1 MSRHRKKGIPDRW
14 LDYSP
19 VGQRLLGTRFIA
31 FKVPLKQSLCRQLR
45 ADQVFTPHHLV
56 DLVTR
61 EGQELGLIVDLTYT
75 SRYYSVPDVPDSVE
89 CVKIFTPGHEVPPDD
104 VILKFKQV
112 VRHFL
117 RDNHNNDKLIGVHC
131 THGLNRTG
139 YLICR
144 YLIDVDGVDP
154 VSAIKLFESSRGH
167 VIERSNY
174 LQDLQSG
181 PCRSNEGMDG
191 SYMGPVTGKA
201 QGCLNSGKRH
211 HQHVQGGIPGFRS
224 YQSQPQ
230 GWGFLDPTEEC
241 GPGADHQRAWRHG
254 HDTGFPI
261 ETSLRP
267 RDGGSPRFSAA
278 PWRRNQHLDQSP
290 SRYNAPPRHWNPHRR
305 SWHRHNPP
313 RRQSSHRTMG
323 PQQEGRP
330 APIGSL
336 RRYVPYWSDQSH

>member
-1 MSRHRKKGIPDRW
+1 MSRHRKRGIPDRW
-14 LDYSP
+14 LDYSS
-19 VGQRLLGTRFIA
+19 VGQRLSGTRFIA
-31 FKVPLKQSLCRQLR
+31 FKVPLKQALCHQLR

-75 SRYYSVPDVPDSVE
+75 SRYYSVPDVPDSVT

-154 VSAIKLFESSRGH
+154 VTAIKLFESSRGH
-167 VIERSNY
+167 VMERSNY

-181 PCRSNEGMDG
+181 PRRSNEGMDG
-191 SYMGPVTGKA
+191 SDMGPVRGKA
-201 QGCLNSGKRH
+201 QGRPNPGKLH
-211 HQHVQGGIPGFRS
+211 LQGR
-224 YQSQPQ
+224 PQ
-230 GWGFLDPTEEC
+230 AGGFLDATEER
-241 GPGADHQRAWRHG
+241 GVGAGHQRAWSG
-254 HDTGFPI
+254 HEAGLAVQTR
-261 ETSLRP
+261 LRP
-267 RDGGSPRFSAA
+267 ENGGSPRFPPVHTSAA
-278 PWRRNQHLDQSP
+278 PWRRKRQVDQSP
-290 SRYNAPPRHWNPHRR
+290 STHRHWNPHRAPQQ
-305 SWHRHNPP
+305 RHNPLP
-313 RRQSSHRTMG
+313 QWGQARSTQMG

-330 APIGSL
+330 AAL
-336 RRYVPYWSDQSH
+336 RRYAPHWRKQPY